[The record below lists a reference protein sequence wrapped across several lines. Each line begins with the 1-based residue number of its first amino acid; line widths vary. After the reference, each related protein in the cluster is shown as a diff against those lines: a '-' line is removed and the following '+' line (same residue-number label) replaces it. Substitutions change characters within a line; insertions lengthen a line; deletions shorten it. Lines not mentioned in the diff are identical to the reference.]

1 MRVRL
6 APIAVA
12 THLAVSL
19 ALLTPYTVSAAGLGQ
34 ESRATASTKSSTST
48 ADHGALSKGLL
59 SSNTLPGPKA
69 SPSPKAPPNSKSQP
83 GYKSSTNSKH
93 SPPLKS
99 PATGSGSAKPS
110 ADYELLPEEKVNI
123 YVYEKCNR
131 AVVSITPLTT
141 AEEVH
146 FNIVPR
152 EGMGSGTVISEDGY
166 ILTNNHVI
174 GDQEVV
180 RAMFFDGANYS
191 AKVIGR
197 DASNDIA
204 VLKVPV
210 QDAKKFNYI
219 EMGDSSSLRVGR
231 RVLAIGNPFGFFDR
245 TLTEGIVSSLG
256 RTYRTE
262 NGRVIKEIIQ
272 TDAAINPGNSGGPLL
287 DARGRL
293 IGINTAIAGTTGQS
307 AGIGFAIP
315 VNLIKRIVPELIEHG
330 VVRRAETGIVAL
342 QELGGGVGLRVLSVE
357 PGGPAAEAGLEGTKI
372 VIYPNPPFEP
382 IRIFEPRLA
391 DIITHVDNIR
401 VQSLDEFYSYIEKKK
416 PGQVVT
422 LSIVRGQRAL
432 KIPVKLTVTRSS

>member
-1 MRVRL
+1 MRAGVVL
-6 APIAVA
+6 IAVA
-12 THLAVSL
+12 ATVALPAAVLTPATVASAAPKTKVGTSAVS
-19 ALLTPYTVSAAGLGQ
+19 TS
-34 ESRATASTKSSTST
+34 SKSS
-48 ADHGALSKGLL
+48 
-59 SSNTLPGPKA
+59 A
-69 SPSPKAPPNSKSQP
+69 SPIFNPGASDNSRGSASSIPISKS
-83 GYKSSTNSKH
+83 
-93 SPPLKS
+93 
-99 PATGSGSAKPS
+99 KPS

-123 YVYEKCNR
+123 FVYDKCNK

-174 GDQEVV
+174 GDQEMV
-180 RAMFFDGANYS
+180 RAMFFDGANYQ
-191 AKVIGR
+191 AKVVGR
-197 DASNDIA
+197 DVSNDIA
-204 VLKVPV
+204 VLKVPA
-210 QDAKKFNYI
+210 QEGKKFNFI

-342 QELGGGVGLRVLSVE
+342 QELSGVGLRVLSVE

-372 VIYPNPPFEP
+372 VVYPNPPFEP

-401 VQSLDEFYSYIEKKK
+401 VQSLDEFYSYIEKKN
-416 PGQVVT
+416 QV
-422 LSIVRGQRAL
+422 
-432 KIPVKLTVTRSS
+432 K

>member
-1 MRVRL
+1 MKADRL
-6 APIAVA
+6 SGFRSPESLQAKDVALIAVA
-12 THLAVSL
+12 AAVALSTGIMTPDTVFAAAAKSKNGTTKSTGGSTTPLGNQATNRETGSKSL
-19 ALLTPYTVSAAGLGQ
+19 TGSKASN
-34 ESRATASTKSSTST
+34 STKASAHSS
-48 ADHGALSKGLL
+48 
-59 SSNTLPGPKA
+59 SSV
-69 SPSPKAPPNSKSQP
+69 
-83 GYKSSTNSKH
+83 SS
-93 SPPLKS
+93 
-99 PATGSGSAKPS
+99 KPS

-152 EGMGSGTVISEDGY
+152 EGMGSGTVISDDGY

-180 RAMFFDGANYS
+180 RAMFYDGANYS
-191 AKVIGR
+191 AKVVGR

-204 VLKVPV
+204 ILKVPV
-210 QDAKKFNYI
+210 HDGKKFNYI

-262 NGRVIKEIIQ
+262 NGRIIKEIIQ

-315 VNLIKRIVPELIEHG
+315 VNLLKRIVPELIEHG

-342 QELGGGVGLRVLSVE
+342 QELSGVGLRVLSVE

-372 VIYPNPPFEP
+372 VVYPNPPFEP

-391 DIITHVDNIR
+391 DIITHIDNIR

-422 LSIVRGQRAL
+422 LSILRGQRQL

>member
-1 MRVRL
+1 MRVGAAL
-6 APIAVA
+6 TVVA
-12 THLAVSL
+12 TSVAMSPLV
-19 ALLTPYTVSAAGLGQ
+19 LTPATV
-34 ESRATASTKSSTST
+34 ATAATESKGGTAATSISSKSSVRSRTKAS
-48 ADHGALSKGLL
+48 AN
-59 SSNTLPGPKA
+59 SNTKVTASADTKAPASADRKAKA
-69 SPSPKAPPNSKSQP
+69 SSSSKPGASGGSLGSASSFSTSKS
-83 GYKSSTNSKH
+83 K
-93 SPPLKS
+93 
-99 PATGSGSAKPS
+99 

-123 YVYEKCNR
+123 YVYEKCNK

-141 AEEVH
+141 AEDVH

-166 ILTNNHVI
+166 VLTNNHVI
-174 GDQEVV
+174 GDQEMV
-180 RAMFFDGANYS
+180 RVMFFDGANYS
-191 AKVIGR
+191 AKVVGR

-210 QDAKKFNYI
+210 QDGKKLNHI

-342 QELGGGVGLRVLSVE
+342 QELSGVGLRVLSVE

-416 PGQVVT
+416 PGQEVT
-422 LSIVRGQRAL
+422 LSILRGQRQL

>member
-1 MRVRL
+1 MRVRPAL
-6 APIAVA
+6 RAVA
-12 THLAVSL
+12 ATVTVSL
-19 ALLTPYTVSAAGLGQ
+19 VALTPYTVSSA
-34 ESRATASTKSSTST
+34 ETERKNNATASTGSNTSAASSR
-48 ADHGALSKGLL
+48 ADSKRFGG
-59 SSNTLPGPKA
+59 SNTLSGPKS
-69 SPSPKAPPNSKSQP
+69 SPSPKSPP
-83 GYKSSTNSKH
+83 GYKSSNNSKH
-93 SPPLKS
+93 SPTLKS
-99 PATGSGSAKPS
+99 PATAGSVKPS

-174 GDQEVV
+174 GDQEMV

-210 QDAKKFNYI
+210 QEAKKFNYI

-342 QELGGGVGLRVLSVE
+342 QELGGVGLRVLSVE

-391 DIITHVDNIR
+391 DVITHIDNIR

-416 PGQVVT
+416 PGQVVI
-422 LSIVRGQRAL
+422 LSIVRGQRPL